1 MASTNYKDI
10 GAFQKKADG
19 TSPSAQTNY
28 QDIGALQAQ
37 SVSSGSPATRLNN
50 LLRLGVS

>member
-19 TSPSAQTNY
+19 TAPTAKTNY
-28 QDIGALQAQ
+28 EDIGALQAQ
-37 SVSSGSPATRLNN
+37 SSSPTPPSTRAN
-50 LLRLGVS
+50 RLALMGVS